1 MQPLKTIGDRIRT
14 RRCLLIK
21 PFTHCTSDME
31 TVKEMKTAC
40 SWPPPCRA
48 CEVYSCSLESGAPLH
63 PPTLRPSQAFL
74 LLTGLVAACFLPVLA
89 HAPFRSRGGGCGCCL
104 GTPAFALTGCEA
116 LPGGAASGRASG
128 RVGDTTAPWGSPTQA
143 GQSTGL
149 RAAPAAG
156 AGEAPGAP
164 RTAQPTV
171 GKLAQEQMLP
181 ALPGLLLLLL
191 EARSERIS
199 D

>member
-89 HAPFRSRGGGCGCCL
+89 HAPFRSRGGLRVLSGHTCFCLDWLRGPPRRGCLWKGL
-104 GTPAFALTGCEA
+104 GES
-116 LPGGAASGRASG
+116 GGHHRTLGEPHSGRAEHWPESSSCSWSWRG
-128 RVGDTTAPWGSPTQA
+128 ARGTPDGAAHCGQARAGTDAPCSPR
-143 GQSTGL
+143 ST
-149 RAAPAAG
+149 PAI
-156 AGEAPGAP
+156 
-164 RTAQPTV
+164 T
-171 GKLAQEQMLP
+171 
-181 ALPGLLLLLL
+181 
-191 EARSERIS
+191 
-199 D
+199 